1 MELIDIVDENNNLTG
16 KVADRKIIHQEGL
29 WHRHVGAW
37 LMNEKG
43 ELLLQ
48 KRSTKKLRNANKWSR
63 TGGHVDAG
71 EDPLHAV
78 QRETKEEIG
87 VNIPSDKWEL
97 LAINKY
103 CKKDDNN
110 HHFIYSFFAKVNY
123 KIEDYTIDE
132 EEVSDVK
139 YVSIEEMEKIR
150 ENKDINYTF
159 TSYNRFEEIINEL
172 KNKRQLIINNIL

>member
-1 MELIDIVDENNNLTG
+1 MEILDVVDENNNLTG
-16 KVADRKIIHQEGL
+16 KTEARKIVHQEGL

-37 LMNEKG
+37 IMNEKG

-48 KRSTKKLRNANKWSR
+48 KRAATKKRNANKWSR

-71 EDPLHAV
+71 ETPIYAI

-87 VNIPSDKWEL
+87 VDIPDDKWEL
-97 LAINKY
+97 LSIEKYNKEN
-103 CKKDDNN
+103 DNN
-110 HHFIYSFFAKVNY
+110 HHFVYNFFTKVNY

-139 YVSIEEMEKIR
+139 YVTIEEMERIR
-150 ENKDINYTF
+150 KSGDTNYTF
-159 TSYNRFEEIINEL
+159 TNWDNFDEVMKIL
-172 KNKRQLIINNIL
+172 KAKR